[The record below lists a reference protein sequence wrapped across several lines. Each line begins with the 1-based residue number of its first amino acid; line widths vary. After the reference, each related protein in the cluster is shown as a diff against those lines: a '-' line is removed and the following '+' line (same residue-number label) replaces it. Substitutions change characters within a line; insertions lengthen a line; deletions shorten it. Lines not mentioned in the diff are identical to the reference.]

1 MRAARPNLNPPL
13 PPRHPEP
20 VSLACVVRQS
30 YTSRML
36 RTILAL
42 TAAAVLAGS
51 TLTTQAQ
58 DWAKAA
64 LEKSP
69 RHHEYVPLKHGDRTV
84 QAFVV
89 YPEVKQKAPV
99 IVLIHE
105 IFGLSD
111 WAKEM
116 ADELA
121 AQGYIVVAPD
131 LLTGAGPNGG
141 GTDAFPGQDAV
152 TKAVS
157 GLNAD
162 QVNADLDA
170 AADYGKKLAAANGK
184 LFVTGFCWGG
194 GKSFAFATHRHD
206 LSAAFVFYGPPPPD
220 VTAVTAPV
228 YGFYA
233 ENDARI
239 SATIPATTESMK
251 AAGKKYEPVIYP
263 GAGHGFMRAGEAP
276 DATPANKSARE
287 EGFKRM
293 TTVVNRLTAGQT
305 ARLTARPHVQPA
317 RSAHKVNVAQE
328 MQCHDMQAS
337 SHGEIMVAMK

>member
-1 MRAARPNLNPPL
+1 MRIRLSGMRRKPILSGFTA
-13 PPRHPEP
+13 
-20 VSLACVVRQS
+20 
-30 YTSRML
+30 
-36 RTILAL
+36 LAL
-42 TAAAVLAGS
+42 LVSSAHLF
-51 TLTTQAQ
+51 AQ
-58 DWAKAA
+58 DWAKAM

-69 RHHEYVPLKHGDRTV
+69 RHREYVPLKHGDRTV

-131 LLTGAGPNGG
+131 LLSGVGPGGG
-141 GTDAFPGQDAV
+141 GTDSLGGQDAV

-157 GLNAD
+157 GLPAD
-162 QVNADLDA
+162 QVMADLDA
-170 AADYGKKLAAANGK
+170 AADYGKKLPSANGK

-206 LSAAFVFYGPPPPD
+206 LAAAFVFYGPPPSD
-220 VTAVTAPV
+220 FSAITAPV

-233 ENDARI
+233 GNDARI
-239 SATIPATTESMK
+239 SATIPATTEAMK
-251 AAGKKYEPVIYP
+251 AAGKKYDPVVYD
-263 GAGHGFMRAGEAP
+263 GAGHGFMRAGQDPA
-276 DATPANKSARE
+276 ATDANKKAWE

-293 TTVVNRLTAGQT
+293 TGIINRLNSGGAASLRPAPAHALPVKASAVATKSTMAPECHEEMPTEKSGSTGQT
-305 ARLTARPHVQPA
+305 M
-317 RSAHKVNVAQE
+317 E
-328 MQCHDMQAS
+328 MAA
-337 SHGEIMVAMK
+337 IM